1 MALYDMSVRFLPLDA
16 GQEFAPRRLDA
27 IVTWLEEA
35 AREVVLPVAAER
47 VDIIIVPSKRVIPG
61 WDCNGFAHGAWL
73 ITIGVDPACDDREK
87 RPLAAQ
93 LRAILAH
100 ELHHAMRSRG
110 PGYGVTL
117 GEALVSEGLSQCYE
131 EEVGCPTPNYA
142 LAVRGPA
149 LATLAHIARNELW
162 SETYDHPK
170 WFFGSRTDPAFPW
183 SGGYSLGYVVVRGWM
198 EQARQSASS
207 AVAVSARDILPGALD
222 FVTSA

>member
-1 MALYDMSVRFLPLDA
+1 MSVRFITLDA
-16 GQEFAPRRLDA
+16 GGEFAVGRLDA

-35 AREVVLPVAAER
+35 AREVALPVRAER
-47 VDIIIVPSKRVIPG
+47 VDVVIAPDKRVIPG
-61 WDCNGFAHGAWL
+61 WDCNGFAHGPWR
-73 ITIGVDPACDDREK
+73 ITIGIDPACDGREQ

-110 PGYGVTL
+110 RGYGSTL

-149 LATLAHIARNELW
+149 LLTLAGRARNELW
-162 SETYDHPK
+162 SEPYDHQK
-170 WFFGSRTDPAFPW
+170 WFFGSRTDTSYPW
-183 SGGYSLGYVVVRGWM
+183 WGGYSLGYVLVRGWL
-198 EQARQSASS
+198 EQTRRSASS
-207 AVAVSARDILPGALD
+207 AVAVPTRDVLPAAFD
-222 FVTSA
+222 FVSAA